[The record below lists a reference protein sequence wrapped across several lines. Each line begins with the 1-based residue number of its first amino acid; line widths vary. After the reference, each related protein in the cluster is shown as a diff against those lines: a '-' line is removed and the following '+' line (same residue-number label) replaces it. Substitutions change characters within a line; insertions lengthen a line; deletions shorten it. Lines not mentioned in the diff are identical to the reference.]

1 MSTHVA
7 TRPPLPPPVVDERPR
22 RGRGVALVVLGLLA
36 GGLLGALAA
45 GLLTRP
51 RRRACVTCVRRVR
64 WWGVGAGVLA
74 LLTVVG
80 TGVRLAGDAAVPAC
94 PAAGSI
100 ASGGYLEGAATR
112 AAPSPPRLRAVV
124 TAPESGLAV
133 GWARLRGE
141 TLCGVGQ
148 PAMTLAFV
156 PEARVT
162 GGSTVGDVF
171 LTAVRPDLSRAQAT
185 ALARHES
192 RHADQ
197 WAVLTA
203 VGGIAL
209 LPVSYLVDESMFPG
223 SSNHF
228 EQSAG
233 LAAGGYPPA
242 PQPEEPRPLALA
254 GWLVLAALLL
264 RTSLRAL
271 GRTAIQGRVVRDPGR
286 CARHTPGWC

>member
-1 MSTHVA
+1 V
-7 TRPPLPPPVVDERPR
+7 L
-22 RGRGVALVVLGLLA
+22 GLGLLA
-36 GGLLGALAA
+36 GGFLGVVVAVLLL
-45 GLLTRP
+45 RP
-51 RRRACVTCVRRVR
+51 RRAACAVCRAHLR
-64 WWGVGAGVLA
+64 WLAPAATVLA

-80 TGVRLAGDAAVPAC
+80 TGARLAGDAAVPAC
-94 PAAGSI
+94 PAAASI
-100 ASGGYLEGAATR
+100 ASGGYLEGGRTPTEPR
-112 AAPSPPRLRAVV
+112 PPRLRAVL

-133 GWARLRGE
+133 GWARLHGE
-141 TLCGVGQ
+141 TLCGVGN

-171 LTAVRPDLSRAQAT
+171 LTAVRPDLTRAQAV

-197 WAVLTA
+197 WAVSTA

-209 LPVSYLVDESMFPG
+209 LPVAYLVDESMFPG
-223 SSNHF
+223 SGNHF

-233 LAAGGYPPA
+233 LAGGGYPPA
-242 PQPEEPRPLALA
+242 PRPELPQPFALTT
-254 GWLVLAALLL
+254 WLVVVAVVL

-271 GRTAIQGRVVRDPGR
+271 CRTVARGRVVRTPGR
-286 CARHTPGWC
+286 CARHTRGWS